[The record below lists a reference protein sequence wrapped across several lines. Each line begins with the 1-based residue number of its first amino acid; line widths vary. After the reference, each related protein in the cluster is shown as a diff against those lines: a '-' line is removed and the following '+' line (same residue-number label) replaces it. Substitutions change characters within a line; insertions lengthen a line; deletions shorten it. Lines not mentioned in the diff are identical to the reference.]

1 MTGAAPP
8 LIVVMGVSGAGKT
21 TIAQALSARLRWPFL
36 DCDSLHPK
44 ANIDKMA
51 SGQPLD
57 DADRAPWLA
66 AIGAWMDARA
76 RAGEPGVVSCSALKR
91 AYRDTLR
98 AGRPQARIVYLHGT
112 EALIAERLARRKDH
126 FMPPSLL
133 ASQFHDLQPPT
144 PDEHALTV
152 EIDQPVAAVVDDI
165 VRGLAL

>member
-1 MTGAAPP
+1 
-8 LIVVMGVSGAGKT
+8 
-21 TIAQALSARLRWPFL
+21 
-36 DCDSLHPK
+36 
-44 ANIDKMA
+44 MA

-112 EALIAERLARRKDH
+112 EALIAEVIPEVEKSYHVMRDRNARAITGLSMGGGESLEKIQAAVCAEFDVAPDEALAGIKVLVKELAGKKL
-126 FMPPSLL
+126 LL
-133 ASQFHDLQPPT
+133 A
-144 PDEHALTV
+144 V
-152 EIDQPVAAVVDDI
+152 
-165 VRGLAL
+165 